1 MCSYDE
7 EEAVAFFMVMM
18 MMMMWGLRD
27 EFRCC
32 NEEAWS
38 WSAHNEEILL
48 CAIENSN
55 LERERSVSG
64 NQGEVVALVVFDKPL
79 LTKPLPLGFAVP
91 GFQSPPLST

>member
-32 NEEAWS
+32 NEEA
-38 WSAHNEEILL
+38 
-48 CAIENSN
+48 
-55 LERERSVSG
+55 
-64 NQGEVVALVVFDKPL
+64 
-79 LTKPLPLGFAVP
+79 
-91 GFQSPPLST
+91 